1 MESVANM
8 LGRVLYFNEAQKHH
22 QQLLLMEER
31 AKIARELHYSL
42 AQVLSYLNIQ
52 LTLLKRAVSEEN
64 VQALHIIIDFEQAL
78 SDAYRQL
85 RELLVTF
92 RLTLQQADLPAA
104 LQEMIEPLRTQT
116 SANIQIDCPIPT
128 QALDAA
134 QQVHFLQIIRE
145 TVLKAIKHAQAT
157 TIVVSCRTQPY
168 GGHCVDIRD
177 DGRGIGSHEEPA
189 GHYGL
194 NIMHERTERLGG
206 TLSIGS
212 HPEGGTRV
220 SVCFSAPATAHS
232 STNDINDKEE

>member
-1 MESVANM
+1 MTDELHKLYRSLEEKVRQKTLRLQEANRM
-8 LGRVLYFNEAQKHH
+8 LKVLYNC
-22 QQLLLMEER
+22 
-31 AKIARELHYSL
+31 S
-42 AQVLSYLNIQ
+42 
-52 LTLLKRAVSEEN
+52 
-64 VQALHIIIDFEQAL
+64 
-78 SDAYRQL
+78 
-85 RELLVTF
+85 
-92 RLTLQQADLPAA
+92 
-104 LQEMIEPLRTQT
+104 
-116 SANIQIDCPIPT
+116 

-134 QQVHFLQIIRE
+134 QQVHLLQIIRE
-145 TVLKAIKHAQAT
+145 ALLNAIKHAQAT
-157 TIVVSCRTQPY
+157 TIVVSCHTQPD

-194 NIMHERTERLGG
+194 NIMHERAERLGG